1 MKIMIVEDSTSMR
14 KVLNTMLR
22 GLGYAEV
29 YEAEDGVEAW
39 EHLCDG
45 GFDLLISDW
54 NMPNMSGLE
63 LLEKVRA
70 EPKTAELPVI
80 MATSRTEKE
89 DVIKAMKAGA
99 NNYISKPFNSS
110 QLKAKI
116 DRVMQ
121 LTTDRKAEQEAQ
133 KFEVMLN
140 SSANVEVM
148 TQERVPFVL
157 IVEKSIDPVELKR
170 PEHKEA
176 ARLLSMKVA
185 AFEAV
190 NDQLADGKVRY
201 VLEDDTQRAM
211 RLVRA
216 RRESM
221 RLLIV
226 PNNISGGGIT
236 LARLVLLNHKADCKV
251 CLIVDTMFEFSVTER
266 STMSKMGVVLLER
279 GKLNPRSLE
288 QLYREN
294 AFLPGSTAPDTPAAA
309 REATRVSG
317 GENAWD
323 QGGFSS
329 DNTVSEKKSP
339 SLSSGDM
346 RHDTRQLEA
355 DMGRNSELP
364 SVPLFYDRVQKI
376 ARDLSADSM
385 YWVDAVESDPCCEAM
400 VIDRARASVRG
411 ARDKVEDIK
420 RAVELLGKEAVRD
433 IAAAAALNEPLE
445 AAFDERSTVQ
455 SFWRHSVSAGFTARM
470 LMMPFD
476 GRKLGEYQ
484 QRLFDEWSPEGQVVA
499 MLKQFNISS
508 RFALADGE
516 VPFVGGLMHDMGH
529 VAVAS
534 TYPEQFDKVL
544 SYINAQEY
552 KISVHAA
559 EMEIAPRS
567 NHALAGT
574 IMAHNWE
581 MGQPV
586 ENAIRTHHDPEPED
600 EFSLLISLADFIA
613 GAADPFPQ
621 DAPYPHVLVVES
633 LAGAMNPI
641 VELDDEDREALMAHF
656 VPTAV
661 LEHIN
666 TSLDRVLALAAIMAP
681 GIKRMTARFVRSM
694 ATAATKRSIS

>member
-1 MKIMIVEDSTSMR
+1 MKLMIVEDSTSMR

-39 EHLCDG
+39 EHLRDG

-63 LLEKVRA
+63 LLEKVRS

-89 DVIKAMKAGA
+89 DVITAMKAGA
-99 NNYISKPFNSS
+99 NNYISKPFNPS

-116 DRVMQ
+116 DRVVQM
-121 LTTDRKAEQEAQ
+121 TADRKAEQEAQ
-133 KFEVMLN
+133 QFETMLRD
-140 SSANVEVM
+140 SANVEVM
-148 TQERVPFVL
+148 AQERVPFVL
-157 IVEKSIDPVELKR
+157 IVEKSVDPTELKR
-170 PEHKEA
+170 TENNEA

-185 AFEAV
+185 AFEAL
-190 NDQLADGKVRY
+190 NDDLADGKMRY
-201 VLEDDTQRAM
+201 VLEDNTQRVM

-216 RRESM
+216 RRESL

-226 PNNISGGGIT
+226 PNDIAGGGVT

-266 STMSKMGVVLLER
+266 SSMSKMGVVLLER
-279 GKLNPRSLE
+279 GKISPKSLE
-288 QLYREN
+288 QMYREN
-294 AFLPGSTAPDTPAAA
+294 AFASGDPAAPDKSTAAAEVEEDA
-309 REATRVSG
+309 WNEEGSSLDDAVSD
-317 GENAWD
+317 GE
-323 QGGFSS
+323 
-329 DNTVSEKKSP
+329 SP
-339 SLSSGDM
+339 GLASGDT

-355 DMGRNSELP
+355 DMGRNEDLP
-364 SVPLFYDRVQKI
+364 GVPVFYDRVQKI
-376 ARDLSADSM
+376 ARDLSGDSTF
-385 YWVDAVESDPCCEAM
+385 WVDAIETDPCCEAM

-411 ARDKVEDIK
+411 ARDKVEDVA
-420 RAVELLGKEAVRD
+420 RAVDLLGKEAVRD

-455 SFWRHSVSAGFTARM
+455 SFWRHSVSAGFAARM

-567 NHALAGT
+567 NHALAGA

-586 ENAIRTHHDPEPED
+586 ENAIRTHHDPDPED

-621 DAPYPHVLVVES
+621 DAPFPHVLVVES
-633 LAGAMNPI
+633 LAGAMNP
-641 VELDDEDREALMAHF
+641 VVDLDEDDREALMMHF
-656 VPTAV
+656 APTAA
-661 LEHIN
+661 LEHVN
-666 TSLDRVLALAAIMAP
+666 SSLDKVLALAAIMAP

-694 ATAATKRSIS
+694 AAAGTKRSSS